1 MLKVGDTIECSD
13 KEDAAEAAENLGLL
27 GYDWD
32 FEYERDGQKGIWIVI
47 INEPEE
53 GEDEDGRTF

>member
-1 MLKVGDTIECSD
+1 MLKVGDTIKCSD

-47 INEPEE
+47 IKEPEVKS
-53 GEDEDGRTF
+53 